1 MSRLGPPANNTQ
13 PSLQTVDRALN
24 ILLSYN
30 ESRSE
35 WGVTELAEEF
45 GFGRSS
51 SQRLL
56 AALAQRGF
64 LRADPYSRRYRLGPA
79 MWRMA
84 ALWERSG
91 GLAALADHPLLE
103 LAQVTDRTSLFTIP
117 DGAHVRCIAAFDG
130 LKGPTRAHPFKNEL
144 YPAHAG
150 AVSRAYFAFIEP
162 EERRSL
168 LAGRPFGRYSGL
180 TEVDEEAL
188 ESLYDETAEDG
199 FAFSEGE
206 FDARTRAL
214 AVPVLLGRRPI
225 GSLCIVESKNP
236 TAPDDIRSH
245 LPLLLK
251 TSEQL
256 SELLSNRSPSPARR
270 DWRKGSGGLAVAP

>member
-1 MSRLGPPANNTQ
+1 MPGSIKTPNHNQ

-24 ILLSYN
+24 ILLSYS

-45 GFGRSS
+45 GLGRSS

-91 GLAALADHPLLE
+91 GLAALADHPLLD
-103 LAQVTDRTSLFTIP
+103 LAHVTDRTSLFAIP
-117 DGAHVRCIAAFDG
+117 DGVHVRCIAAVDG
-130 LKGPTRAHPFKNEL
+130 LKGPTRAHPFKTSL

-168 LAGRPFGRYSGL
+168 LAGRPFGRYSSL

-188 ESLYDETAEDG
+188 ESLNDETAENG

-214 AVPVLLGRRPI
+214 AVPVLLGRLPI
-225 GSLCIVESKNP
+225 GSLCIIESKNP
-236 TAPDDIRSH
+236 TPTDDIRSH

-251 TSEQL
+251 KSEEL
-256 SELLSNRSPSPARR
+256 SELLSTRSPAPPRR
-270 DWRKGSGGLAVAP
+270 DWRKGTGGGH